1 MVYALNVKEQKLKI
15 TLTSILGHK
24 EDLLVD
30 GRILQRRWGAWPTQA
45 LCSMMVLKILENA
58 IELFPKSSEPIKSIM
73 LNEINGAAGLASPQT
88 PLLRLKLL
96 LSS

>member
-1 MVYALNVKEQKLKI
+1 MVYALNAKEQKLKI
-15 TLTSILGHK
+15 TPTSILGHK

-30 GRILQRRWGAWPTQA
+30 GKILQIRWGAWPTQA

-73 LNEINGAAGLASPQT
+73 LNEIKWSCRPGQSSSPIT
-88 PLLRLKLL
+88 PT
-96 LSS
+96 